1 MEVGV
6 ARGANR
12 RVGIL
17 NLSHTPHLFLLGREE
32 GDGG

>member
-6 ARGANR
+6 ARGTNQ

-17 NLSHTPHLFLLGREE
+17 SLSHSPHLFLLGREE